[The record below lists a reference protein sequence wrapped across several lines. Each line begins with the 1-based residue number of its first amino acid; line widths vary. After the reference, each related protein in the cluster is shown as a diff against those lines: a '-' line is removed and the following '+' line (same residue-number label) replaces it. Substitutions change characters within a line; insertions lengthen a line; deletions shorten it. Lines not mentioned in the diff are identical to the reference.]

1 MIPGYIQVGTYAGSG
16 VYFVGPEDRDGSP
29 FECTVE
35 ITGNSRRFLISGYF
49 RRSTETAKRQFS
61 GSFNNL
67 RHSLTKLTIDAI
79 ELRVAALGEFTGVLS
94 NDGTSILIQASSD
107 SGEIQISQRWDELLQ
122 KHCFSVHGVVIQPGM
137 PPMHYSLT
145 FGNVDP
151 RLVKSNVLALDDS
164 A

>member
-1 MIPGYIQVGTYAGSG
+1 MMPEYIQGGTYAGSG
-16 VYFVGPEDRDGSP
+16 VYFVEAEDRRGSP

-35 ITGNSRRFLISGYF
+35 ITENSRRFLISGHF
-49 RRSTETAKRQFS
+49 RRSTETAKRRFS
-61 GSFNNL
+61 GSFSTL
-67 RHSLTKLTIDAI
+67 RHALARPTIDAI

-94 NDGTSILIQASSD
+94 NAGTSILIQASSD

-151 RLVKSNVLALDDS
+151 RLAKANVLALGNS

>member
-1 MIPGYIQVGTYAGSG
+1 M
-16 VYFVGPEDRDGSP
+16 YFVGAEDQHGSP
-29 FECTVE
+29 FDCTVE
-35 ITGNSRRFLISGYF
+35 ITENSRRFLISGHF

-79 ELRVAALGEFTGVLS
+79 ELRVAAPGEFTGVLS
-94 NDGTSILIQASSD
+94 SVGTSILIQAGSD
-107 SGEIQISQRWDELLQ
+107 SGEIQISQRWDQLLQ
-122 KHCFSVHGVVIQPGM
+122 EHCFSVQGVVIQPGM

-151 RLVKSNVLALDDS
+151 RLVKSNVLALGDS